1 MIQIDKTDYLY
12 KTLQNLGVDEKDL
25 EDKYITFANEGIIN
39 SKDFNNYLQAK
50 LGMEYMGEIDE
61 NQFGEIIDYY
71 CDIKKSKALAK
82 SKVGNLLKQ
91 YKQDKTEQLR
101 SEIINSQLKDVLL
114 IACAY
119 KLVNEKINL
128 SDLVQICNIA
138 LITAVE
144 KYNPNAKISF
154 ETYLNYWI
162 FDAINNE
169 FTQGEKNG

>member
-12 KTLQNLGVDEKDL
+12 KTLQNLGVDDKNL
-25 EDKYITFANEGIIN
+25 EDKYITFAQEGIIS
-39 SKDFNNYLQAK
+39 SKDFNNHLQAK

-61 NQFGEIIDYY
+61 NQFSEIIDYY
-71 CDIKKSKALAK
+71 CDIKKSKVPAK
-82 SKVGNLLKQ
+82 SKITQLLKQ
-91 YKQDKTEQLR
+91 YKQEPTEQLKL
-101 SEIINSQLKDVLL
+101 EIINCQLKDVLL

-119 KLVNEKINL
+119 KLTNENINL
-128 SDLVQICNIA
+128 GDLVQTCNIG
-138 LITAVE
+138 LMTAVE

-162 FDAINNE
+162 LDAIYNE